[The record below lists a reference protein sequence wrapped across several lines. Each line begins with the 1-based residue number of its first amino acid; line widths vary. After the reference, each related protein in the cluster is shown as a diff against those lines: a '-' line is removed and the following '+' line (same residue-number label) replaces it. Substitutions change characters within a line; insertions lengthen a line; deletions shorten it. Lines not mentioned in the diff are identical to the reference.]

1 MRPASAGNR
10 HLRAIGEER
19 VRDRKPDASRSTGYD
34 CDFPVEP

>member
-1 MRPASAGNR
+1 M
-10 HLRAIGEER
+10 RAIGEER